1 MYGKNPRL
9 QAKNST
15 SHKINEGWK
24 IGFWRTFNWSWLITL
39 CYCQTWKLQI
49 HTYILIN
56 TLSDTK
62 GSWLKLCKWLLLF
75 FERKM
80 NRRWDGGR
88 NKKTLVFIAI
98 FLNSSFKTPSND
110 NNKKKTS
117 IIFIVVVV
125 IIKYLSFSTHFQLVF
140 QPKKG
145 FSETLF
151 MFNNFQFNLDLKCTA
166 NEQ

>member
-1 MYGKNPRL
+1 MKSIAFYCQMYGKNPRL
-9 QAKNST
+9 RAKNST

-75 FERKM
+75 FERTM

-88 NKKTLVFIAI
+88 NKKNIGIYCDFSQLIFQNTLQRQQQEENFYNFYSCCCHHKISL
-98 FLNSSFKTPSND
+98 FLHP
-110 NNKKKTS
+110 
-117 IIFIVVVV
+117 
-125 IIKYLSFSTHFQLVF
+125 LSTGFPTKRRFQWNAFHV
-140 QPKKG
+140 Q
-145 FSETLF
+145 
-151 MFNNFQFNLDLKCTA
+151 
-166 NEQ
+166 